1 MNNAHTRP
9 RAALRANL
17 PLQTLILGGAVAL
30 VLACWPRPAPAQQA
44 DAADTGP
51 LPRTYNSA
59 SSARPK
65 PRFGAAASAAASS
78 AAASAAAAST
88 PTLVFRPQRLI
99 VGTVQTWTDVPG
111 LSQRATAATG
121 LRVRDV
127 ALMGP
132 KQVAFTLV
140 CADALACDE
149 AITKLKSATD
159 FATDVQVDSRRNT
172 PHRPTPD
179 KAR

>member
-1 MNNAHTRP
+1 
-9 RAALRANL
+9 LRAPH
-17 PLQTLILGGAVAL
+17 PLQALVLGGAVAL

-51 LPRTYNSA
+51 APRVYNSA
-59 SSARPK
+59 SSVRPK
-65 PRFGAAASAAASS
+65 PRFGVAASAAAS
-78 AAASAAAAST
+78 AASAADATSP

-99 VGTVQTWTDVPG
+99 VNTVQNWTDVRA
-111 LSQRATAATG
+111 LSQRATVATG

-127 ALMGP
+127 VLAGP
-132 KQVAFTLV
+132 KRVAFTLV

-159 FATDVQVDSRRNT
+159 FATDVNVDYRKTT